1 MRGRTGGPPGQA
13 VDHFRDHRESDN
25 DNRYRFCAG
34 VKYHEAWLR
43 DHEAWSRAHGVVTR
57 ADTTAH
63 RGSTVATMQSIADLR
78 PGFAVVDLETT
89 GFAPDQERIVEVAVV
104 VLDQRGVEQDAFC
117 TLVDPG
123 RDPGPTHIH
132 GISADMV
139 AGAPT
144 FAAVHPY
151 LAWLL
156 SGRVV
161 VGHNVDRFDL
171 AFLVAECGRLG
182 GDLAPVGVTTLDTL
196 RVAQSY
202 LDLPGK
208 ARLVDCCDRYQLT
221 WDDHHSALGDARV
234 TAALLGAMRSELGDD
249 LLEVDGLLTRGLDG
263 RWPGSGVTRPVAH
276 ERTGALS
283 N

>member
-1 MRGRTGGPPGQA
+1 
-13 VDHFRDHRESDN
+13 
-25 DNRYRFCAG
+25 
-34 VKYHEAWLR
+34 
-43 DHEAWSRAHGVVTR
+43 
-57 ADTTAH
+57 
-63 RGSTVATMQSIADLR
+63 MQSIADHR

-89 GFAPDQERIVEVAVV
+89 GFSPSEERIVEVAVV
-104 VLDQRGVEQDAFC
+104 VLDHRGVEQDAFC
-117 TLVDPG
+117 TLIDPE

-139 AGAPT
+139 SGAPT
-144 FAAVHPY
+144 FATVHPY

-171 AFLVAECGRLG
+171 AFLEAECGRLG
-182 GDLAPVGVTTLDTL
+182 VDLAPVRVTTLDTL

-208 ARLVDCCDRYQLT
+208 ARLVDCCDRYELS

-249 LLEVDGLLTRGLDG
+249 LLEVDRLLAAGLDG
-263 RWPGSGVTRPVAH
+263 RWPGADVTRPAGH
-276 ERTGALS
+276 ERSGALS
-283 N
+283 A

>member
-1 MRGRTGGPPGQA
+1 MP
-13 VDHFRDHRESDN
+13 H
-25 DNRYRFCAG
+25 
-34 VKYHEAWLR
+34 
-43 DHEAWSRAHGVVTR
+43 
-57 ADTTAH
+57 
-63 RGSTVATMQSIADLR
+63 IADHR

-89 GFAPDQERIVEVAVV
+89 GFSPSQERIVEVAVV
-104 VLDQRGVEQDAFC
+104 VLDDRGVEQDAYC
-117 TLVDPG
+117 TLVDPE

-139 AGAPT
+139 SGAPT

-151 LAWLL
+151 LAGML

-171 AFLVAECGRLG
+171 AFLLAECRRIGD
-182 GDLAPVGVTTLDTL
+182 DLAPVEVTTLDTL

-208 ARLVDCCDRYQLT
+208 ARLVDCCDRYRLT
-221 WDDHHSALGDARV
+221 WEDHHSALGDARV

-249 LLEVDGLLTRGLDG
+249 LLDVDRLLAEAQDR
-263 RWPGSGVTRPVAH
+263 RWPGAGTSRPAAHGRTR
-276 ERTGALS
+276 TLS
-283 N
+283 A